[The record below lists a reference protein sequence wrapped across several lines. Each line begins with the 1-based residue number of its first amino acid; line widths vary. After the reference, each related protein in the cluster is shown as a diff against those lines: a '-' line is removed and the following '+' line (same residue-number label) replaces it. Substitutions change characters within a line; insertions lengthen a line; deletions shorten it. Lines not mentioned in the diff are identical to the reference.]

1 MKGDKMKGNEEVVFI
16 TGEHPGVEKK
26 KSEEKG
32 D

>member
-26 KSEEKG
+26 QIRKKR
-32 D
+32 